1 MKVGFVGLGNM
12 GAPLATNLV
21 EAGFDLMVYDVR
33 EDRVREWAANGAKAG
48 NSIADIGKHGEVIA
62 LAVVD
67 DEQVEAVVAGKD
79 GLLTAASPGTVIA
92 IHSTIHPR
100 TVKALAETAL
110 AKGVGVVDAQ
120 MSGGAAGAK
129 NKTLCFMIGGDK
141 AHFEKCRPLLAAS
154 GKHIFHM
161 GAVGSGA
168 AAKLAQ
174 QTMVLVNILSAY
186 EGMSLAE
193 KAGIDVNV
201 FQELVKSS
209 AGQSHIANNWQKFRE
224 STSRNAHMIELF
236 FKGVCPAL
244 ELAHEVGVSVVTI
257 LVDIDPA
264 SADPTRIGA
273 SIAPMFIGRDGL
285 E

>member
-33 EDRVREWAANGAKAG
+33 EDRVGELAANGAKAG

-110 AKGVGVVDAQ
+110 AKGVGVVVR
-120 MSGGAAGAK
+120 K
-129 NKTLCFMIGGDK
+129 
-141 AHFEKCRPLLAAS
+141 
-154 GKHIFHM
+154 
-161 GAVGSGA
+161 
-168 AAKLAQ
+168 
-174 QTMVLVNILSAY
+174 
-186 EGMSLAE
+186 
-193 KAGIDVNV
+193 
-201 FQELVKSS
+201 
-209 AGQSHIANNWQKFRE
+209 
-224 STSRNAHMIELF
+224 
-236 FKGVCPAL
+236 
-244 ELAHEVGVSVVTI
+244 
-257 LVDIDPA
+257 
-264 SADPTRIGA
+264 
-273 SIAPMFIGRDGL
+273 
-285 E
+285 

>member
-33 EDRVREWAANGAKAG
+33 EDRVGELAANGAKAG

-129 NKTLCFMIGGDK
+129 NKTLCFMIGGEK
-141 AHFEKCRPLLAAS
+141 THFEKCRPLLAAS
-154 GKHIFHM
+154 SKHIFHM

-193 KAGIDVNV
+193 KAGIDVKV
-201 FQELVKSS
+201 FQELVKTS
-209 AGQSHIANNWQKFRE
+209 AGQSHIANNWRSFHE
-224 STSRNAHMIELF
+224 STSRNSHMVELF
-236 FKGVCPAL
+236 YKGVCPAL
-244 ELAHEVGVSVVTI
+244 ELAHEVGLSV
-257 LVDIDPA
+257 P
-264 SADPTRIGA
+264 
-273 SIAPMFIGRDGL
+273 GL
-285 E
+285 ALAQQSLIRVFSKP